1 MWIPRGNNYQVT
13 TVQVPLRHPHYV
25 TGNHSAFFYM
35 FLRQYHWNDALIRNC
50 CHAIMLRPRDW
61 HSPFSWNL
69 RFKVWFAHLNFY
81 ACPEPRWCNYG
92 HHPKAYPFIPC
103 SPGHMV
109 SWLNDVLPL
118 PKSQLLVAGFDQNLP
133 GGTLANTNFQAN
145 NQSTSLKPLKNCNAM
160 HVCAVCVLSVCC
172 RCAVGV
178 LSVCCRCA
186 VGVLSAVCVLCA
198 VCCALCPVRCALC
211 ALRSALCALRS
222 ALCALRSALCALHS
236 ALCALRSALCALR
249 SALCAV
255 RSALCALRSALCPL
269 RSALCTLRSALCAL
283 RSALCALRS
292 ALCAVRSALCALRSV
307 LCAVRCALC
316 SVRCALCA
324 VRCALCCVCV
334 CVPNLVPQG
343 FSLVL
348 PFLKNHYKETVYPTE
363 VTVQRRGF
371 CGGTD
376 ISGTLTDL
384 PVMKLLLRF
393 SMRYPHEF
401 GLMARWPS
409 QKPPKSLTTT

>member
-1 MWIPRGNNYQVT
+1 M
-13 TVQVPLRHPHYV
+13 
-25 TGNHSAFFYM
+25 
-35 FLRQYHWNDALIRNC
+35 
-50 CHAIMLRPRDW
+50 
-61 HSPFSWNL
+61 
-69 RFKVWFAHLNFY
+69 
-81 ACPEPRWCNYG
+81 
-92 HHPKAYPFIPC
+92 
-103 SPGHMV
+103 
-109 SWLNDVLPL
+109 
-118 PKSQLLVAGFDQNLP
+118 
-133 GGTLANTNFQAN
+133 
-145 NQSTSLKPLKNCNAM
+145 
-160 HVCAVCVLSVCC
+160 
-172 RCAVGV
+172 

-186 VGVLSAVCVLCA
+186 VGVLSAVCCLLCA
-198 VCCALCPVRCALC
+198 VRSALC

-222 ALCALRSALCALHS
+222 ALCALRSALCALRC

-255 RSALCALRSALCPL
+255 RCALCAVLCALR
-269 RSALCTLRSALCAL
+269 
-283 RSALCALRS
+283 
-292 ALCAVRSALCALRSV
+292 
-307 LCAVRCALC
+307 
-316 SVRCALCA
+316 A

-334 CVPNLVPQG
+334 PNPVPQG
-343 FSLVL
+343 FSLIL

-393 SMRYPHEF
+393 SMCYPHES